1 MELEKVEA
9 AKNKSSL
16 EGTKKK
22 KKKPLKMSFSGDINL
37 MRLIQ
42 IVQTPVP

>member
-22 KKKPLKMSFSGDINL
+22 NKTLKMSFSGDINL

>member
-16 EGTKKK
+16 VGTK